1 MLCLRCFER
10 PFSSCGEL
18 VLLLLQSV
26 GSRLWSSVVWGTGS
40 VVPRH
45 AESSQTKDQ
54 TYVPCFGRE
63 ILNHWTT
70 KIRSDQSLSR
80 VQLFATPW
88 IAARQASPKSILNYT
103 TCMNICM
110 YLLFKKQC
118 LGIFFMLPHIFKCHS
133 IMQKDHRISTE
144 ECLDCLHFF

>member
-1 MLCLRCFER
+1 MLGFSVPILKLLGPLTQESSHHHPKNSLIPLGDIPLGILELLAQNQGQRPNICFQLYLLINFACTGSSLICVGFLQLRR
-10 PFSSCGEL
+10 AGAPLWSHRAGVSSRW
-18 VLLLLQSV
+18 LLLLQSV

-70 KIRSDQSLSR
+70 KIR
-80 VQLFATPW
+80 
-88 IAARQASPKSILNYT
+88 
-103 TCMNICM
+103 
-110 YLLFKKQC
+110 
-118 LGIFFMLPHIFKCHS
+118 
-133 IMQKDHRISTE
+133 
-144 ECLDCLHFF
+144 